1 MRDLETVEIA
11 LETAETGH
19 LVFGT
24 LHTTTAPSTVDRI
37 IDQFSEDRQAQ
48 IRTMLSTSLKG
59 VVAQTLCKKVSGGRI
74 AAIEIL
80 VVNNAVASQIR
91 EGKTFQIRNAMQT
104 GGKQGMRL
112 LNDALADYVAK
123 GLVAPDE
130 AYLKAV
136 DKDDLIERL
145 GRVGVQL
152 DPQLLA
158 AATVAA
164 GPAIPEPPA
173 ALPHAAPAAPSQ
185 APLQNAPFPGA
196 AGTGDPFEQFRRNKR
211 QR

>member
-1 MRDLETVEIA
+1 
-11 LETAETGH
+11 
-19 LVFGT
+19 
-24 LHTTTAPSTVDRI
+24 
-37 IDQFSEDRQAQ
+37 
-48 IRTMLSTSLKG
+48 
-59 VVAQTLCKKVSGGRI
+59 
-74 AAIEIL
+74 
-80 VVNNAVASQIR
+80 
-91 EGKTFQIRNAMQT
+91 MQT
-104 GGKQGMRL
+104 GGKQVMRL

-158 AATVAA
+158 AAAAASVAA

-185 APLQNAPFPGA
+185 GPLQNAPFPGA
-196 AGTGDPFEQFRRNKR
+196 APAPGAGGTGDPFEQFRRNKR